1 MPWKIENKTMELNEF
16 LVRAKIN
23 TYASS
28 GEGREQNLKDSSK
41 ELIYEENGWKY
52 RDRYFGFNTFIGEE
66 IIWKNEEMI
75 WGMNYYGQILSK
87 AVGAKEI
94 YEFLKEA
101 LLQVDES
108 MPFRGPKIL
117 DEGNF
122 SYRNSNSGSVE
133 EFHGVEMVLYKGKR
147 VYELQYHGGI
157 VKK

>member
-1 MPWKIENKTMELNEF
+1 MELNEF

-28 GEGREQNLKDSSK
+28 SEGREQNLEDSGK
-41 ELIYEENGWKY
+41 ELVYEENGWKY

-66 IIWKNEEMI
+66 IIWKNGKMM

-87 AVGAKEI
+87 AVGVEEI
-94 YEFLKEA
+94 YEFLKKA
-101 LLQVDES
+101 LLRVDES
-108 MPFRGPKIL
+108 MPFRGPKAL
-117 DEGNF
+117 DVGNF

-133 EFHGVEMVLYKGKR
+133 EFHGVEMILYQGKR

-157 VKK
+157 IKKQ